1 MEVEPYKKDYYFD
14 QCDPIIKNSLTLE
27 QSREVKR
34 LLELSMK
41 CSKHGATKINFNIWF
56 LHLYFI
62 NLYFSREKRSASR
75 RLKECRKLE
84 TCLSIISIIFSFVF
98 TLGMIFA
105 IFLALYYIKSAA
117 GINLF
122 EESHL
127 GDFFKME

>member
-1 MEVEPYKKDYYFD
+1 MEIEPYEKDYYFD
-14 QCDPIIKNSLTLE
+14 QCDPIIKDSLSPE
-27 QSREVKR
+27 QSREIKR

-41 CSKHGATKINFNIWF
+41 CSKHGATKTNFNIWF
-56 LHLYFI
+56 FHLYFI
-62 NLYFSREKRSASR
+62 NLYFGKEKRSTSR
-75 RLKECRKLE
+75 RLKECSKIE
-84 TCLSIISIIFSFVF
+84 TCMSIIGIVFSFVF

-122 EESHL
+122 EENHL